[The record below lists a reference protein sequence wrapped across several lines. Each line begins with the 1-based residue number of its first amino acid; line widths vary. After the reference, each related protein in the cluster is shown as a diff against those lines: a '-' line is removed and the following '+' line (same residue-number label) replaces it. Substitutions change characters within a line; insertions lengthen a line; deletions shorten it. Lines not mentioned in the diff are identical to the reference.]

1 METMTTSDL
10 LVMSETAA
18 MLRKTTKQL
27 EWMIY
32 NGTAP
37 QSAKIGGRR
46 MFRRADVEAFID
58 AAFAANQLGGGERDD

>member
-1 METMTTSDL
+1 METKATTDL

-18 MLRKTTKQL
+18 LLRKTTKQL

-32 NGTAP
+32 SGTAP

-46 MFRRADVEAFID
+46 MFRRADVQAYID
-58 AAFAANQLGGGERDD
+58 AAFDAEPSGGDRSAA